1 MSLNQEIE
9 DLKKDI
15 DTLKNEF
22 TKMKDTLEYV
32 RIEVDSLL
40 MGYDIDEKLDP
51 VKRELEELFFA
62 VFN

>member
-15 DTLKNEF
+15 DTLKNESK
-22 TKMKDTLEYV
+22 KMKDTLEYV

-62 VFN
+62 EK